1 MTVRR
6 QSSALADRDERSY
19 RDALAKAGRRRDGG

>member
-6 QSSALADRDERSY
+6 QSSNVNVLLSTR
-19 RDALAKAGRRRDGG
+19 